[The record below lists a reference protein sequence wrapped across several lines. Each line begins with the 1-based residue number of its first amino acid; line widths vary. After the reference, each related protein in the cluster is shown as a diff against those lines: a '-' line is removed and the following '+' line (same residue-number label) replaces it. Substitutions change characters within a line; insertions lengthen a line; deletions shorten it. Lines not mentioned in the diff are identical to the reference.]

1 MGCPDPRPAPAER
14 WARASA
20 RLSLVGVVAWALAVA
35 PIAAVHRHAPPP
47 ADAAAAA
54 VAPSAVRHLGHGVE
68 PASATSD
75 VPADEA
81 THDVHCLACLVG
93 AMATPDPAAVAV
105 GPQSTVRAT
114 RPQAPL
120 VAAEHHRHVR
130 SRAPPPPSAAL

>member
-20 RLSLVGVVAWALAVA
+20 RLSLVGVVAWALALA
-35 PIAAVHRHAPPP
+35 PIAAGHRHAAPP
-47 ADAAAAA
+47 ADAA
-54 VAPSAVRHLGHGVE
+54 VAPSVVRHLGHGVE
-68 PASATSD
+68 PASGTSD
-75 VPADEA
+75 VPTDEA

-105 GPQSTVRAT
+105 GPRNTVRAT
-114 RPQAPL
+114 RPRAPL

-130 SRAPPPPSAAL
+130 SRAPPPSAAL